1 MKSRFL
7 KAVLN
12 IYASYNFMMEKFQTI
27 FYPYGPRTILYLYWS
42 SPTQYTC
49 STIFL
54 FVTEDIY
61 LRTQYCTRPA
71 PSFHFKI
78 SFCKYHIVSTIFLIQ
93 MSSIELIFIIFQKS
107 SLPDR
112 KRKQKKAYIL
122 LLKLES
128 TFRLDCHKA
137 AILKS
142 NLRIIFR
149 CVLLSNR
156 I

>member
-1 MKSRFL
+1 MKSWFL
-7 KAVLN
+7 KALLN

-54 FVTEDIY
+54 FVTDDIY

-78 SFCKYHIVSTIFLIQ
+78 SFCKYHIVS
-93 MSSIELIFIIFQKS
+93 IIFFNPNVFHRTHFRVH
-107 SLPDR
+107 SLIE
-112 KRKQKKAYIL
+112 KGNKKAYIL

-137 AILKS
+137 A
-142 NLRIIFR
+142 
-149 CVLLSNR
+149 V
-156 I
+156 